1 MLAVGSRDLATLYS
15 AATLLWDLDQWRG
28 HKTGQDGAGS
38 LPVLEITKVNVP
50 ALRKKCQ
57 DFPELI

>member
-50 ALRKKCQ
+50 ALRKNVKT
-57 DFPELI
+57 F